1 MNSAANN
8 TAVSY
13 LGSRETE
20 DPDPVGNHEEL
31 HRSSTTTTTA
41 LLSSSNSK
49 GHQHVC
55 LSREAQASGYGRAS
69 GSRSGVRNGCDD
81 INTNTRPTDGNS
93 VLIKHHQNHH
103 GAVTSISNNIDNTDM
118 NASDE
123 LLNHNKHLKNH
134 VVSNGAVMDSSRI
147 SHQTA
152 VIYNGK
158 QYSTVLTT
166 ACKSQQ
172 KSTGKSSVGNATVT
186 SNGGL
191 HLGPI
196 NGATSAIPQT
206 KISKG
211 SPNSVTLKS
220 FQFQK
225 PHLPNGIV
233 NSSSEQ
239 SGYVRHQPTP
249 SPRSHYSGHS
259 IVDFLYGGG
268 LESHSAGTSSPTLL
282 LGPSVTSGTPGS
294 NYYSESKYAYSV
306 SGVPGTLAQSSAAA
320 AFFAR

>member
-13 LGSRETE
+13 LGNRETE
-20 DPDPVGNHEEL
+20 EADAVGKYEEL
-31 HRSSTTTTTA
+31 HRSPTTTTTA
-41 LLSSSNSK
+41 LLSSSHSK
-49 GHQHVC
+49 GHQYAS
-55 LSREAQASGYGRAS
+55 LSREAQPSGYGRAS
-69 GSRSGVRNGCDD
+69 GSRSGVRSGCDD
-81 INTNTRPTDGNS
+81 ININTSTTDGNS
-93 VLIKHHQNHH
+93 VLIRHHQNRH
-103 GAVTSISNNIDNTDM
+103 GAVTSIASNIDRTEM
-118 NASDE
+118 NGSDE
-123 LLNHNKHLKNH
+123 LPIDKHGYNKHLKNH

-166 ACKSQQ
+166 SYKPQQ
-172 KSTGKSSVGNATVT
+172 KLTAKSLVGNATIT
-186 SNGGL
+186 ANGGT
-191 HLGPI
+191 
-196 NGATSAIPQT
+196 ASAIPPT

-211 SPNSVTLKS
+211 STNSVTLKS

-239 SGYVRHQPTP
+239 SGYVRHQPAP
-249 SPRSHYSGHS
+249 STRSHYGGHS
-259 IVDFLYGGG
+259 VVDFLYGGG
-268 LESHSAGTSSPTLL
+268 LDTHSAGTSSPTLL
-282 LGPSVTSGTPGS
+282 LGPGVTSATPEG